1 MGPKIRQLIDAP
13 LDGPTNMGR
22 DAALLAGVDR
32 GTSPPTLRWYQ
43 WSPATISLG
52 YFQRYDDYLA
62 LTSPAGALPV
72 VRRVTGGG
80 AILHDAELTYSLALP
95 FTHTLAAGDPA
106 CLYRTMHAAII
117 AGLRTL
123 GVRADPR
130 GRCGSSR
137 TRREGPFFCFSR
149 AHPTDVVL
157 EGAKLVGSAQR
168 RTRRAVLQHG
178 SIMLGRRYAQQRCA
192 IVGSSVDANAVIAAV
207 VSDLTGYMDLAIET
221 GAWTEVELRDAATQ
235 RTRFADP
242 TFTRRR

>member
-1 MGPKIRQLIDAP
+1 MGSKIRQLIDAP

-32 GTSPPTLRWYQ
+32 GSSPPTLRWYQ

-52 YFQRYDDYLA
+52 HFQRYDDYAALA
-62 LTSPAGALPV
+62 PPAGALPV

-80 AILHDAELTYSLALP
+80 AILHDAELTYSLTMPA
-95 FTHTLAAGDPA
+95 THTLAAGNPA

-123 GVRADPR
+123 GVQAKQR
-130 GRCGSSR
+130 GPCGSSQ
-137 TRREGPFFCFSR
+137 TQREGSFFCFSR
-149 AHPTDVVL
+149 AHPTDVVI

-178 SIMLGRRYAQQRCA
+178 SIMLGRHYDQQRCA
-192 IVGSSVDANAVIAAV
+192 IVGSSINVDALITAVF
-207 VSDLTGYMDLAIET
+207 SDLTGYMDLAIET
-221 GAWTEVELRDAATQ
+221 GTWTEDELRDAATQ
-235 RTRFADP
+235 RARFADP
-242 TFTRRR
+242 TYTRRR